1 MIHISINDLYLD
13 NILLDEISYEYL
25 LFYDVA
31 YKTPYGA
38 KPSYTIFDKVDGYI
52 RKYDRRKYLG
62 LFQSRKYLIM
72 LKINISDVYSYKR
85 MRIKINSDD
94 DLPSEK
100 LLNMHNVVIFI
111 KSIVNKNHNNYYYQL
126 FFRKM

>member
-1 MIHISINDLYLD
+1 
-13 NILLDEISYEYL
+13 
-25 LFYDVA
+25 
-31 YKTPYGA
+31 
-38 KPSYTIFDKVDGYI
+38 
-52 RKYDRRKYLG
+52 
-62 LFQSRKYLIM
+62 M

-111 KSIVNKNHNNYYYQL
+111 KSFINKNHNNNYYQL
-126 FFRKM
+126 SFRKM

>member
-1 MIHISINDLYLD
+1 
-13 NILLDEISYEYL
+13 
-25 LFYDVA
+25 
-31 YKTPYGA
+31 
-38 KPSYTIFDKVDGYI
+38 
-52 RKYDRRKYLG
+52 
-62 LFQSRKYLIM
+62 M

-111 KSIVNKNHNNYYYQL
+111 KSIINKNHNNNYYQL
-126 FFRKM
+126 SFRKM